1 MDLALVASCAAC
13 GCSAFAA
20 AFALTGGSAS
30 HRIRASP
37 TDDPLDTLIARLH
50 RLPFLERMEERAS
63 SARARAECLKQM
75 PTMLDVVTLGLSA
88 GLSFDSSLELYC
100 GRYDSELARALG
112 AAMLTWR
119 LGTESREEALL
130 GVAHKLQVAS
140 FDRFVGVVTQA
151 LAFGS
156 PLAVTL
162 EHQAQAIRDEQRSQI
177 EEEIEQVP
185 VKMLIPLG
193 VLIVPAMLLAILG
206 PLFGAS
212 LSLG

>member
-1 MDLALVASCAAC
+1 MASCTVC
-13 GCSAFAA
+13 GCSAFATV
-20 AFALTGGSAS
+20 FVLTGGGVGQ
-30 HRIRASP
+30 RIRATP
-37 TDDPLDTLIARLH
+37 AEDPLDALLARVR
-50 RLPFLERMEERAS
+50 RLPVLERMEKQAS
-63 SARARAECLKQM
+63 TTRGRSECLKQM

-100 GRYDSELARALG
+100 GRYDSELARVLG

-119 LGTESREEALL
+119 LGTESREEALM
-130 GVAHKLQVAS
+130 GVACKLRMAS

>member
-1 MDLALVASCAAC
+1 MDYGLWGCCALC
-13 GCSAFAA
+13 GCSWFAA
-20 AFALTGGSAS
+20 AYLAVGTQEA
-30 HRIRASP
+30 HHAAMAPRE
-37 TDDPLDTLIARLH
+37 DPLDDLVARALAWPPIARLVA
-50 RLPFLERMEERAS
+50 AS
-63 SARARAECLKQM
+63 SRTRRRRDCLKQM
-75 PTMLDVVTLGLSA
+75 PVMLDVVTLGLQA

-100 GRYDSELARALG
+100 SRYENDLARALG
-112 AAMLTWR
+112 AAMLSWR

-130 GVAHKLQVAS
+130 GVAGRLQVAS

-212 LSLG
+212 ISLG

>member
-1 MDLALVASCAAC
+1 MDLALLASCGVC

-20 AFALTGGSAS
+20 SFVLASGGAGY
-30 HRIRASP
+30 RIRASP
-37 TDDPLDTLIARLH
+37 TEDPLDALLAQIR
-50 RLPFLERMEERAS
+50 RLPLLERMEEQASTARGRAQ
-63 SARARAECLKQM
+63 CLKQM

-100 GRYDSELARALG
+100 SRYENDLARALG
-112 AAMLTWR
+112 AAMLSWR

-130 GVAHKLQVAS
+130 GVAGRLQVAS

-212 LSLG
+212 ISLG

>member
-1 MDLALVASCAAC
+1 MASCSVC
-13 GCSAFAA
+13 GCSAFATV
-20 AFALTGGSAS
+20 FALTGGDVGQ
-30 HRIRASP
+30 RNRATP
-37 TDDPLDTLIARLH
+37 AEDPLDALLARVRH
-50 RLPFLERMEERAS
+50 LPVLERMEKQAS
-63 SARARAECLKQM
+63 TTRGRSECLKQM

-100 GRYDSELARALG
+100 GRYDSELARVLG
-112 AAMLTWR
+112 TAMLTWR
-119 LGTESREEALL
+119 LGTESREEALM
-130 GVAHKLQVAS
+130 GVARKLKMAS